1 MILIRVILHVPKNNI
16 KLNKIDAKIR
26 RILNIFNFV
35 ISFYYFTF
43 IVYYFLCYFL

>member
-1 MILIRVILHVPKNNI
+1 MILIRVILYVPKNNI
-16 KLNKIDAKIR
+16 KFNKTDAKIR
-26 RILNIFNFV
+26 RILNIFYFV